1 MRETMS
7 AVSEQVSVG
16 SGGIKEKSQCDYI
29 RALRRVADGADI
41 VLLVLDAGP
50 RQLVGEKVRG
60 CKAKGSCPCSTR
72 PTTPMEQ
79 IYELRILKQKLQTQE
94 GRESAVRGSSMDAS
108 HRLIAKTSI
117 LTTGRRMSEAEPLS
131 ILLQSPVHDDVLT
144 HHASPPQG
152 LNTR

>member
-1 MRETMS
+1 MS

-50 RQLVGEKVRG
+50 RQLVGEK
-60 CKAKGSCPCSTR
+60 TI
-72 PTTPMEQ
+72 PMKQ

-94 GRESAVRGSSMDAS
+94 GRENAVRGSRMDTS

>member
-16 SGGIKEKSQCDYI
+16 TGRIKEKSECDYI

-60 CKAKGSCPCSTR
+60 CKAK
-72 PTTPMEQ
+72 
-79 IYELRILKQKLQTQE
+79 
-94 GRESAVRGSSMDAS
+94 
-108 HRLIAKTSI
+108 RLYDPDEADIRATDP
-117 LTTGRRMSEAEPLS
+117 EAEAADAGGS
-131 ILLQSPVHDDVLT
+131 
-144 HHASPPQG
+144 
-152 LNTR
+152 